1 MTDPHAAPADFQPDQ
16 VMYPEYRV
24 EHGSVNGADCCHLFM
39 QTFKHSSTDESLWRS
54 TAKSE
59 WPRVATIWQDRVAI
73 YPLHSNPH
81 AQRYLTPQ
89 HGRFRTIVY
98 VDGASDE
105 LPADADSANEQL
117 TRRLPWGLF
126 KDAEPGRALAKELDE
141 VWRMLQLLPVRN
153 TLVVDSAGKSQLTAN
168 EIVVNEHD
176 LDELR
181 KAMNRIDRRK
191 RDGVRMTKRSIVFND
206 LLTKLDPEHFGR
218 SETTMVPASVVSP
231 GLRSR
236 RLTSVRREA
245 NRRSVAAFKA
255 SLTALAAE
263 SPSVLLEL
271 QADIERV
278 TLAEMITR
286 FEELLSKD
294 LPENQWQSFLAANK
308 FVLTLMFSRPVR
320 LIHTQF
326 HAQGSSVDGS
336 GAQIGD
342 FLLRELGQGLAIV
355 EIKKPGTELMRGRPY
370 RNTQVYAPTDELSGA
385 LTQTLL
391 QQSHIRSNWLVHRAQ
406 HSLRQSMPDA
416 IKCVV
421 IAGTYP
427 IDEDQR
433 RSFEVF
439 RNACK
444 DVEVVT
450 FDELLCKLKLLLEHL
465 GPPPVQASEVPF

>member
-1 MTDPHAAPADFQPDQ
+1 MTDPQAVSPEFQPDQ

-24 EHGSVNGADCCHLFM
+24 EHGSANGADCCQLFM
-39 QTFKHSSTDESLWRS
+39 QTFQRSLTDESLWR
-54 TAKSE
+54 AKARSE
-59 WPRVATIWQDRVAI
+59 WPRVATIWEDRVAI

-89 HGRFRTIVY
+89 HGRFRTIIY
-98 VDGASDE
+98 VDGSSHE
-105 LPADADSANEQL
+105 LPADADAANEQL

-141 VWRMLQLLPVRN
+141 VWRTLQLLPARS
-153 TLVVDSAGKSQLTAN
+153 TLIVDSAKKSQLNDN

-191 RDGVRMTKRSIVFND
+191 RDGVRMTKRGIVFND

-218 SETTMVPASVVSP
+218 TETTMAPPPALSP

-236 RLTSVRREA
+236 QLTSIRREA
-245 NRRSVAAFKA
+245 HLRSVAAVKA
-255 SLTALAAE
+255 SLPALAAE

-278 TLAEMITR
+278 TLAEMIAR

-294 LPENQWQSFLAANK
+294 LPESQWQSFLAANK
-308 FVLTLMFSRPVR
+308 FVLTLVFSRPVR

-370 RNTQVYAPTDELSGA
+370 RNTQVYAPTDEFSGA

-391 QQSHIRSNWLVHRAQ
+391 QQSHLRSNWLVHRAQ
-406 HSLRQSMPDA
+406 RSLRQTMPDA

-444 DVEVVT
+444 DVDVVT
-450 FDELLCKLKLLLEHL
+450 FDELLGKLKILLEHL
-465 GPPPVQASEVPF
+465 GSPPDQASQTPF